1 MELGH
6 LEDDEDRLGEAEMVE
21 EMLPLGVEEGLREV
35 ERVKLPLP
43 VTLAHGE
50 EKGLVEG
57 ERVEELQ
64 RELECVALL
73 LLVGDCVLQGEG
85 AERQ

>member
-6 LEDDEDRLGEAEMVE
+6 LEDEGDRLGEAEVVE
-21 EMLPLGVEEGLREV
+21 EILPLGVKEGLCEV

-50 EKGLVEG
+50 EEGLVEG

-85 AERQ
+85 AVRL